1 MAKSHAEVTQ
11 LRHWILH
18 SLSKRHFTGS
28 LRQVKNAVLDPKCIL
43 FQMWVGEIC
52 TYWLNWKILILSCLS
67 VVSCSLLPSCS
78 SVCPSFQPQTS
89 LSALTP
95 LPSQAPSI
103 TQTPYAFVTTVQALW
118 VALFLFSPF
127 FICRLF
133 VRLGH
138 LWNRGSIFHACL
150 LSTKSNYKKKKPSFL
165 LPAHSAAP
173 CDVEIIT
180 PSPEAFLVHA

>member
-1 MAKSHAEVTQ
+1 MHIIPNVGGGNMYLLTKLKNLDSQ
-11 LRHWILH
+11 L
-18 SLSKRHFTGS
+18 
-28 LRQVKNAVLDPKCIL
+28 P
-43 FQMWVGEIC
+43 IC
-52 TYWLNWKILILSCLS
+52 C
-67 VVSCSLLPSCS
+67 VSCSLLPSCS

>member
-1 MAKSHAEVTQ
+1 MHIIPNVGGGNMYLLTKLKNLDSQ
-11 LRHWILH
+11 LPICCFL
-18 SLSKRHFTGS
+18 LSSPF
-28 LRQVKNAVLDPKCIL
+28 LLV
-43 FQMWVGEIC
+43 
-52 TYWLNWKILILSCLS
+52 CLS
-67 VVSCSLLPSCS
+67 LFSATNFSFSPDSLTFPSSKYYTNTLCICHHRAGFVSGIVS
-78 SVCPSFQPQTS
+78 
-89 LSALTP
+89 
-95 LPSQAPSI
+95 
-103 TQTPYAFVTTVQALW
+103 
-118 VALFLFSPF
+118 FSPF